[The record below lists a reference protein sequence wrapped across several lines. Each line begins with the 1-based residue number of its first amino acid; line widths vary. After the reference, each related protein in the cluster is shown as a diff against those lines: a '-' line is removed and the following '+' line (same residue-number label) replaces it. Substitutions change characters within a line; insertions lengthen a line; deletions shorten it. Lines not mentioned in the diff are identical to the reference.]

1 MRNVIYILY
10 GLTPPARTKAILRL
24 VAFGLVLCVVG
35 CEPAREQSEEEKALA
50 EWESV
55 RLADLEWAN
64 EKRERTKDRPNDEWQ
79 WTISSTP
86 LAGLQQKAKQ
96 AALKRNELKFTAS
109 APSKHAIF
117 VEAKESIKKE
127 EYKKAEELLLALAE
141 EGYIDAEFELYRYY
155 MPWREFTKITHKNAE
170 KALYWLDKCL
180 AKGYV
185 KAQYAYSYLHTKPSH
200 SVKPV
205 HFGTAFDWAYIA
217 AEQGLPIAQY
227 TVALAYFDGRGI
239 ERDLVESYKWLEL
252 TINRSP
258 DVAENDPNYAISR
271 KPLAQSLQQQIAT
284 DNNMPPQKIAE
295 AKRLA
300 KEWELAHPYAY
311 KSVDEVGY

>member
-1 MRNVIYILY
+1 MSKVIYNLY
-10 GLTPPARTKAILRL
+10 GLTSPVPTKAILRL
-24 VAFGLVLCVVG
+24 VAFGLVVCVVG
-35 CEPAREQSEEEKALA
+35 CEPAREQTEEEKALA
-50 EWESV
+50 EWESA

-64 EKRERTKDRPNDEWQ
+64 EKRGRTQDRPNDEWQ

-86 LAGLQQKAKQ
+86 LAELQQKAKQ

-109 APSKHAIF
+109 APGKHAIF
-117 VEAKESIKKE
+117 VEAKESINKE
-127 EYKKAEELLLALAE
+127 EHKKAEELLLALAE
-141 EGYIDAEFELYRYY
+141 EGYVDAEFELYHFYI
-155 MPWREFTKITHKNAE
+155 PWHEPSDFSHQNAE

-180 AKGYV
+180 AKGYA

-217 AEQGLPIAQY
+217 AEQGYTRAKIAI
-227 TVALAYFDGRGI
+227 AMSYFDGRGI

-252 TINRSP
+252 TINRP
-258 DVAENDPNYAISR
+258 LDVAENDPNYAISR
-271 KPLAQSLQQQIAT
+271 KPFAQSLQQQIAT